1 MPPSWLRLP
10 TRIPPEL
17 ESADWSCSLASS
29 SSAASFSDAWLASL
43 ALPAAVSAFAYEPVL
58 GYLALGTASGSLH
71 LFGRTLSLEWAL
83 RPAAAIRHL
92 AWRAGSGML
101 VVAGEPLAPT
111 SLSHAGAQ
119 LIARGQTSRTTWPSS
134 TSRAATPL

>member
-10 TRIPPEL
+10 ARIPPEL
-17 ESADWSCSLASS
+17 ERADWSGSLSSSS
-29 SSAASFSDAWLASL
+29 SSASSFSEAPLAAL
-43 ALPAAVSAFAYEPVL
+43 ALPAAVTALAYEPVL

-71 LFGRTLSLEWAL
+71 LFGRSLSLAWAL

-101 VVAGEPLAPT
+101 VVAGEPVHPPP
-111 SLSHAGAQ
+111 SLSLACGEH
-119 LIARGQTSRTTWPSS
+119 S
-134 TSRAATPL
+134 